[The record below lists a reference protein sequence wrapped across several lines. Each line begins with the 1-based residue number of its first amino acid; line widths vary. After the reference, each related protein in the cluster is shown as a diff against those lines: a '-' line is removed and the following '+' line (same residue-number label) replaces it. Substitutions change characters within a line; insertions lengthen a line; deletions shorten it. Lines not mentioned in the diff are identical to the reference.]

1 MPLDAAAEA
10 AVHDG
15 VLALG
20 ARECANRRH
29 EGAATTRAVTW
40 YAVVHMAR
48 METIGTVV
56 AVLAAVRDRPDDDL
70 AVAAA
75 KRLLFRARPGRSFAV
90 DVLAVSI

>member
-1 MPLDAAAEA
+1 
-10 AVHDG
+10 
-15 VLALG
+15 
-20 ARECANRRH
+20 
-29 EGAATTRAVTW
+29 
-40 YAVVHMAR
+40 MAR